1 MTRNERR
8 GRSTVPVV
16 VAAVTALVLGVA
28 GTVMWLTAS
37 NTVGNAF
44 DTADTTVSVVEDFTA
59 GDTVKRNVHV
69 GNDGDVPVYVRA
81 RIDMSWMEDGETTWG
96 GPSCDGSDGCAIDY
110 GDAVTDGSWVRGGD
124 GYWYW
129 TAPVP
134 ADAATGNLID
144 SLTLNDKGRT
154 LVCDVSAQSIQ
165 ANPTRAV
172 EDAWGA
178 TVDESTL
185 TLTPAM

>member
-1 MTRNERR
+1 MTCHARH
-8 GRSTVPVV
+8 GRSTVPMA
-16 VAAVTALVLGVA
+16 VAAVTAMAMGVA

-81 RIDMSWMEDGETTWG
+81 RIDMSWTEDGETAWG
-96 GPSCDGSDGCAIDY
+96 APSCDDSDGCVIDY
-110 GDAVTDGSWVRGGD
+110 GDAATDGSWVRGGD

-134 ADAATGNLID
+134 SDAATGNLID
-144 SLTLNDKGRT
+144 SLTLTDTGRT
-154 LVCDVSAQSIQ
+154 LVCDISAQSIQ
-165 ANPTRAV
+165 ADPTRAV